1 MKLRKIFAGMSA
13 LAVASAL
20 SLSASAFNAGLFF
33 QTSDYVY
40 RDGYL
45 TKGAE
50 TVDGEF
56 PLQSIGIYGESG
68 FDEAD
73 GTFEDA
79 EITTDGHVTLKMNR
93 CSGAVTKGVT
103 KVDRKTKEETDT
115 TGMEWGIDAEG
126 VVFNMLGVTTDLTGF
141 EITESEEEG
150 GPVTVTYNGN
160 EVKFE
165 NATLTIGS
173 QSFDIGELRCKS
185 DNTDNLT
192 MMAINLYDKP
202 ETNLVGDYTRPG
214 ADDTITLEF
223 DVTGFGAPS
232 EDDGNSDDGNSD
244 DGNSDDGNS
253 DDGSS
258 DSSSKD
264 DSSDSSS
271 KDDSSDSSSESGS
284 DNSGSGSTG
293 SGSTGSGTSNTS
305 GGSTSGGSSSG
316 GSSTGSGTGAATST
330 ENNDTGASS
339 MALAGLALAGAA
351 IVVTKRK

>member
-20 SLSASAFNAGLFF
+20 TMSASAFNAGIFF
-33 QTSDYVY
+33 QTSDWVF
-40 RDGYL
+40 RDGY
-45 TKGAE
+45 
-50 TVDGEF
+50 DGSGDDGKF
-56 PLQSIGIYGESG
+56 PSQSIGVYGDNGYDDTVS
-68 FDEAD
+68 F
-73 GTFEDA
+73 TDA
-79 EITTDGHVTLKMNR
+79 EITEDGHVKLTMDK

-115 TGMEWGIDAEG
+115 TGMEWGLDADG
-126 VVFNMLGVTTDLTGF
+126 TIFNMLGVTTDLAGF
-141 EITESEEEG
+141 EIVEAETEG
-150 GPVTVTYNGN
+150 DPATVTYEGRDL
-160 EVKFE
+160 KFE

-173 QSFDIGELRCKS
+173 QTFNVGELRVKA

-192 MMAINLYDKP
+192 MMIINVYDKP
-202 ETNLVGDYTRPG
+202 EETNLIGDYTMPVEG
-214 ADDTITLEF
+214 DTITLEF
-223 DVTGFGAPS
+223 DVTGFSAPS